1 MLKANTIYAGEFG
14 TSVSP
19 VSAPSSPG
27 ESKSG
32 SEVSGGGSGG
42 GDGDGGDE
50 REEGSSHKVVQW
62 FWEIMENK
70 FNNQE
75 RSKFLMFAWGRT
87 RLPLNKKDFTTKMEI
102 IVRCLFVSVA
112 AAVVVVVVVNAVL
125 MLC

>member
-1 MLKANTIYAGEFG
+1 M
-14 TSVSP
+14 
-19 VSAPSSPG
+19 SASSSQG

-32 SEVSGGGSGG
+32 SEVSGGGGG
-42 GDGDGGDE
+42 GE
-50 REEGSSHKVVQW
+50 TREEGSSHQVVQW

-102 IVRCLFVSVA
+102 IVRRLVLRLVLRFVLLLFVALVA
-112 AAVVVVVVVNAVL
+112 VS
-125 MLC
+125 

>member
-1 MLKANTIYAGEFG
+1 M
-14 TSVSP
+14 
-19 VSAPSSPG
+19 SAPSSQG

-32 SEVSGGGSGG
+32 SEVSGGGGG
-42 GDGDGGDE
+42 GGE
-50 REEGSSHKVVQW
+50 TREEGSSHQVVQW

-102 IVRCLFVSVA
+102 IVRRLVLRFVLLLFVALVA
-112 AAVVVVVVVNAVL
+112 VS
-125 MLC
+125 